1 MILNYVAG
9 SGDNSY
15 VPCMRPYG
23 SMHTVRRRNR
33 PVQISQL
40 SRVRFDVEGAEG
52 SGSTRQGLEAS
63 SDSIA
68 DQHPSS
74 NPEIL
79 VNAASSRQYCLD
91 PISVQRL
98 IVDSVRR
105 TRSDMWNAIAGSQAD
120 VACIDSCRRRSLGS
134 TSDLSPMV
142 GISLVL
148 QHAGREPVGLMKQSS

>member
-15 VPCMRPYG
+15 MPCMRPYG
-23 SMHTVRRRNR
+23 SMHTVRRGNR

-40 SRVRFDVEGAEG
+40 PRVRFDVEGAEG

-74 NPEIL
+74 NPEIV
-79 VNAASSRQYCLD
+79 VNAASSRQYCRD

-98 IVDSVRR
+98 IVDSERR
-105 TRSDMWNAIAGSQAD
+105 TRRDMWNATAGSRAD
-120 VACIDSCRRRSLGS
+120 AACIDSCRRLSLAS
-134 TSDLSPMV
+134 TPDQSPIV
-142 GISLVL
+142 RILQVL
-148 QHAGREPVGLMKQSS
+148 QHA

>member
-1 MILNYVAG
+1 MILDYVAG

-52 SGSTRQGLEAS
+52 SRSTGQGLEAS

-68 DQHPSS
+68 DRHPSF

-79 VNAASSRQYCLD
+79 VNVASSRQYCLD
-91 PISVQRL
+91 PTSVQRS
-98 IVDSVRR
+98 IVDSERR
-105 TRSDMWNAIAGSQAD
+105 TRSDMWNATAGSQAD
-120 VACIDSCRRRSLGS
+120 AAFIDSCRRRSLDS
-134 TSDLSPMV
+134 TPDQSSIV
-142 GISLVL
+142 GILQVL
-148 QHAGREPVGLMKQSS
+148 QHT

>member
-33 PVQISQL
+33 PVQISQVP
-40 SRVRFDVEGAEG
+40 RVRFDLERTEG

-79 VNAASSRQYCLD
+79 VNIASTRRRCLD
-91 PISVQRL
+91 PTSVQRS
-98 IVDSVRR
+98 IVDRERR
-105 TRSDMWNAIAGSQAD
+105 TRRDMWNATAGSQAD
-120 VACIDSCRRRSLGS
+120 AAYIDSCRRLSLGS
-134 TSDLSPMV
+134 TSDLSPKNRNF
-142 GISLVL
+142 
-148 QHAGREPVGLMKQSS
+148 AGSTACWT